1 MLILR
6 LNKSGMPQ
14 TWISKEEAAKCYVQ
28 EKVLFELGEDKLIL
42 RGGWNRLG
50 EQSKLELST
59 IIACEGKI
67 TQDMGKI
74 SLSNRYL
81 FRRDNNTCL
90 YCGDV
95 FSTHQLT
102 RDHIIPRSRGGK
114 NGWMNSATACK
125 RCNHA
130 KGARTPEEANM
141 KLLAVPFVPNIYE
154 RFFLMN
160 RKILSDQMAFLS
172 SHFSTK
178 RQWLN

>member
-14 TWISKEEAAKCYVQ
+14 TWISKENAAKCYVQ
-28 EKVLFELGEDKLIL
+28 EKVLFELGCDKVVLK
-42 RGGWNRLG
+42 GGWNRLG
-50 EQSKLELST
+50 EQSKLAVST
-59 IIACEGKI
+59 IIGCEGKI
-67 TQDMGKI
+67 THDLGKI
-74 SLSNRYL
+74 TLCNRYL
-81 FRRDNNTCL
+81 FRRDDNTCL
-90 YCGDV
+90 YCGDT
-95 FSTHQLT
+95 FSIQKLT

-114 NGWMNSATACK
+114 NSWTNAATACR

-141 KLLAVPFVPNIYE
+141 KLLAVPFIPNIYE

-172 SHFSTK
+172 SHFSKK
-178 RQWLN
+178 RQWAN